1 MNNSEDLYDEIL
13 EDGPSPATIFH
24 LLTKLKEGGQL
35 ERVVKWCER
44 ALDIYPNDIPIRKLL
59 AEAYFEEGLIAEA
72 EEELERV
79 SEQLN
84 SLASVYKLKA
94 EILNRQGREEE
105 AAKTLQLYLDHH
117 PDDEEALRLMEEVH
131 PSEVE
136 EPERGTA
143 LAEEPQV
150 EEEKEE
156 EPEIATP
163 TLAEVYFS
171 QGQIH
176 EAIKVYEKVLERE
189 PEDQFSQHRIAELKS
204 MLEPESP
211 SGERERVQD
220 LHAARVLRDKE
231 RLVRILE
238 SWLSGIREM
247 ARSHPAS

>member
-1 MNNSEDLYDEIL
+1 MNDSEDLYGEIL

-24 LLTKLKEGGQL
+24 VLTKLKEKGQL
-35 ERVVKWCER
+35 ERIIKWCGR

-59 AEAYFEEGLIAEA
+59 AEAYFEAGMIREA

-84 SLASVYKLKA
+84 SLASIYKLKA
-94 EILNRQGREEE
+94 EILNRQGRGEE
-105 AAKTLQLYLDHH
+105 AARTLQLYLDHH
-117 PDDEEALRLMEEVH
+117 PDDEDAWRLMEEVR
-131 PSEVE
+131 PSEVQKAE
-136 EPERGTA
+136 SGRS
-143 LAEEPQV
+143 LAEEPRV
-150 EEEKEE
+150 EEEEEE

-163 TLAEVYFS
+163 TLAEVYAN

-176 EAIKVYEKVLERE
+176 EAIKVYEKVLEQE

-211 SGERERVQD
+211 SCERERAQD
-220 LHAARVLRDKE
+220 LPPAHVMKDKE